1 MRENLFLLYEE
12 EKTHMWPKM
21 VLRKNPDSIMA
32 SHYSSQDHLPV
43 ISMEAKLEKALQ
55 AEVREFLYILT
66 ACSYSRI

>member
-12 EKTHMWPKM
+12 EKSHMWPKL
-21 VLRKNPDSIMA
+21 VLGKNPNSIMA

-55 AEVREFLYILT
+55 AEVRVFFYMLT
-66 ACSYSRI
+66 ACSYLRI